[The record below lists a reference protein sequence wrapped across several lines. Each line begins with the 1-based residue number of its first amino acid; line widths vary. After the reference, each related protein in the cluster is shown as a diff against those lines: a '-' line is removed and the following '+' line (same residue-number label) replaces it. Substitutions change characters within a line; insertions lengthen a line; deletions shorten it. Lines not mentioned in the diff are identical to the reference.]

1 MSVSTS
7 SRSMRIFET
16 YNSFLFDLIHS
27 ELLSLKVF
35 SFLEYLA
42 VTKNILGGTEFCFL
56 ALNLKPFMS
65 SPVALCSHEGCML
78 VLCLCF
84 ISPLSTL
91 SKHVLSSQEGHTHFF
106 F

>member
-1 MSVSTS
+1 
-7 SRSMRIFET
+7 MRIFET

-42 VTKNILGGTEFCFL
+42 VTKKILGGTEVCFL

-65 SPVALCSHEGCML
+65 SPAALCSHEGCML

-84 ISPLSTL
+84 ISLLSTL
-91 SKHVLSSQEGHTHFF
+91 SKRAIEPGRAHTLFLLVLL
-106 F
+106 